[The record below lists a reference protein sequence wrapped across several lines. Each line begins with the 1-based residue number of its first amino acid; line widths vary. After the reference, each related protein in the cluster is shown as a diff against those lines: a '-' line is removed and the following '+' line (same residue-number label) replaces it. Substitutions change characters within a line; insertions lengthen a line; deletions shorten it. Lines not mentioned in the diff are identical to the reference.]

1 MGLVELLVLCNFGH
15 KLGYMVLIL
24 GAGRGGNQ
32 LSKEPEV
39 INTELWVH
47 WEWSAILDGDF
58 QEAEFEHRP
67 IVLILVP
74 KSL

>member
-47 WEWSAILDGDF
+47 
-58 QEAEFEHRP
+58 
-67 IVLILVP
+67 
-74 KSL
+74 